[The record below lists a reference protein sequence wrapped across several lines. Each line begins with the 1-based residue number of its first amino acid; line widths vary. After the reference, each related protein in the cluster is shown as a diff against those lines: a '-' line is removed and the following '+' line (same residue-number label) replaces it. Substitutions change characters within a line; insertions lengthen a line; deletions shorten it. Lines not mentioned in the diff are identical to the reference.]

1 MPIINKIPPIF
12 ASSLQAPEKQRQ
24 GKREAGNSVNGGNK
38 NWNIPFLA
46 SSSSSPFHSFRK
58 RLAPVRLPSPP
69 ITHRLVMPKRTKLQA
84 AFRRPS
90 RLRKAW
96 QRALPMIVPPWRGHK
111 SCSLTGSQRDWHR
124 NESTIYVECSICF
137 PHFHLCNQ
145 STVKVRVPHW
155 ESMKKCASLV
165 PMKDKWGDRA
175 NVYRVTAASQLV

>member
-1 MPIINKIPPIF
+1 MYAHDSWNYSYF
-12 ASSLQAPEKQRQ
+12 SSLKECPTLQAPEKHRQ
-24 GKREAGNSVNGGNK
+24 GNREAGNSVKGGSRNR
-38 NWNIPFLA
+38 NIPFLA

-111 SCSLTGSQRDWHR
+111 SRSLTGSPRDRHR
-124 NESTIYVECSICF
+124 NGSTIYVERSTYF

-145 STVKVRVPHW
+145 RLQSPSAPLGIQEET
-155 ESMKKCASLV
+155 L
-165 PMKDKWGDRA
+165 
-175 NVYRVTAASQLV
+175 

>member
-1 MPIINKIPPIF
+1 MT
-12 ASSLQAPEKQRQ
+12 LQVPEKQWQ
-24 GKREAGNSVNGGNK
+24 GKHEAGNSVKGRNRNG
-38 NWNIPFLA
+38 NIPFLA

-111 SCSLTGSQRDWHR
+111 LHSLTGSPRDRHR
-124 NESTIYVECSICF
+124 NGSTTYVECSTCF
-137 PHFHLCNQ
+137 PHFHLCKQ
-145 STVKVRVPHW
+145 STVKVRVPH
-155 ESMKKCASLV
+155 
-165 PMKDKWGDRA
+165 
-175 NVYRVTAASQLV
+175 